1 MARGTADDVYLETL
15 KIALQRTKVFG
26 ADVVIIALGMDAFF
40 GDPFKGFAFT
50 ETGLGRI
57 GVEIAKAG
65 LPCLSVQKGGDLCDE
80 LSANLAAV
88 LNGIERNI
96 A

>member
-1 MARGTADDVYLETL
+1 MARSTADDVYLETL
-15 KIALQRTKVFG
+15 KIALQRIEAFG
-26 ADVVIIALGMDAFF
+26 ADVVIIALGMDALI
-40 GDPFKGFAFT
+40 GDPFKGFAIT
-50 ETGLGRI
+50 QTGFGRI
-57 GVEIAKAG
+57 GAEIAKAG